1 MHSPQLAVCRQLAV
15 ERLKPA
21 LRCLEFDQVL
31 YVTSSTFA
39 ASSSVVVP
47 PGFTALSMLESNQ
60 PSEDVVVVVVLA
72 GCDVS
77 DVLVVV
83 DCEIVA
89 VTPSVDDVL
98 MGSCLAVVE
107 RDASITVSSL
117 PSAGCG
123 EAEADC
129 RVLGV

>member
-1 MHSPQLAVCRQLAV
+1 
-15 ERLKPA
+15 
-21 LRCLEFDQVL
+21 
-31 YVTSSTFA
+31 
-39 ASSSVVVP
+39 
-47 PGFTALSMLESNQ
+47 MLESNQ

-107 RDASITVSSL
+107 RDALTAVGSL

-123 EAEADC
+123 EAEAGSE
-129 RVLGV
+129 VLGV